1 MQKNINPYKK
11 KSFMKIMPKKINQP
25 KTSIIIVNYNG
36 EEFLKI
42 LLNSL
47 KKTKYSNYEII
58 FVDNASVDNSIKI
71 VEKNYPKVKI
81 IKNINNGFAG
91 GLNAGIKSC
100 SPDSEYIVPLN
111 YDMYVHQD
119 WLSYLI
125 ETIRFDKKI
134 AIVGYS
140 RLFPKSDKIETLGN
154 KCLNANLAKFK
165 RIGARENIK
174 KYMNKEYI
182 EVDFC
187 LGLTKMSVLREVGIF
202 DEKYFAMYEEVDL
215 CRRIKDAG
223 YKIVVNP
230 KAKVW
235 HFGSQSIKK
244 TSAFRIYYSY
254 RNRLMYVLK
263 HNKGFNKLF
272 YGKIL
277 CLIYFYKI
285 LKFSFKGRFDLSWA
299 ILKGIG
305 WNIRNLRDYF

>member
-1 MQKNINPYKK
+1 ML
-11 KSFMKIMPKKINQP
+11 KKIKHPQV
-25 KTSIIIVNYNG
+25 SIIIVNYNG
-36 EEFLKI
+36 EKFLKG
-42 LLNSL
+42 LLDSL

-58 FVDNASVDNSIKI
+58 FVDNASTDNSLKI
-71 VEKNYPKVKI
+71 VEKYPKIKI
-81 IKNINNGFAG
+81 IKNVNTGFAG

-111 YDMYVHQD
+111 YDMYVHPD
-119 WLSYLI
+119 WLSYLMQ
-125 ETIRFDKKI
+125 TIKSDEKI
-134 AIVGYS
+134 GVVGYA

-154 KCLNANLAKFK
+154 KCTDENLAKFIK
-165 RIGARENIK
+165 IGAGHNLIEFLD
-174 KYMNKEYI
+174 KEII

-187 LGLTKMSVLREVGIF
+187 LGLMKMSVLREVGIF

-223 YKIVVNP
+223 YKIVIAP
-230 KAKVW
+230 KSKVW

-254 RNRLMYVLK
+254 RNRLRYILK

-277 CLIYFYKI
+277 CSIYLYKI
-285 LKFSFKGRFDLSWA
+285 LKFAFKKRFDRSWA

-305 WNIRNLRDYF
+305 WNIKNFGDYF